1 MNSGDMNYMHDR
13 QALNVYSVHASQ
25 QMTSSEQAISAQC
38 GVLHPL
44 CCDPITSGLKI
55 SGASSM
61 KFHLLWVGH
70 TA

>member
-25 QMTSSEQAISAQC
+25 QVTSSEQATSAQC
-38 GVLHPL
+38 GVLHPFG
-44 CCDPITSGLKI
+44 CNPTRSGLKI

-61 KFHLLWVGH
+61 KFHTNLLFKV
-70 TA
+70 